1 MAHEIELN
9 WIGNKKHDVTIDGHT
24 IHLDNTIES
33 GGENTGASPKKILLA
48 ALAGCTAMDVVSILS
63 KMKEDLQELKIK
75 VIAEEVVDETPKIYK
90 SFHLVYMVKGK
101 IDKAKVE
108 KAVALSMEKYC
119 SVAAMYRHFA
129 TVTFEIRYL

>member
-1 MAHEIELN
+1 MSHEVKLS
-9 WIGNKKHDVTIDGHT
+9 WKGDKKHEVIIDDH
-24 IHLDNTIES
+24 ILRLDNAIES
-33 GGENTGASPKKILLA
+33 GGENTGPGPKKLLLA

-75 VIAEEVVDETPKIYK
+75 VIAEEVADETPKIYK
-90 SFHLVYMVKGK
+90 SFHLVYMVKGN

-129 TVTFEIRYL
+129 TVTTEISYL